1 MAERKA
7 QGLSRFQKVVN
18 CIRGGL
24 AIIAAVYM
32 CAWPEDGY
40 LFVVA
45 VIGLSMITSGVNK
58 ILFYIT
64 MARFMVGGKYILYMG
79 IILLQF
85 GFFTWSLDDVPKIYI
100 MIYLII
106 INAFAGLI
114 DILNARESLKYG
126 SPAYK
131 KELLK
136 GVINLT
142 MALLCIIFIK
152 YMKAAV
158 FIYSAGLFYSGAVR
172 IQEVFEKKEMV
183 YIK

>member
-1 MAERKA
+1 
-7 QGLSRFQKVVN
+7 
-18 CIRGGL
+18 
-24 AIIAAVYM
+24 M
-32 CAWPEDGY
+32 CVWPEDGY

-45 VIGLSMITSGVNK
+45 VISLSMIVSGVNK

-64 MARFMVGGKYILYMG
+64 MARFMVGGKYIWYMG
-79 IILLQF
+79 FILLQL
-85 GFFTWSLDDVPKIYI
+85 GFFTSSLDNVPKVYI

-114 DILNARESLKYG
+114 DILNAREALKYG

-136 GVINLT
+136 GVINLS
-142 MALLCIIFIK
+142 MALLCIIFIR

-158 FIYSAGLFYSGAVR
+158 FIYCAGLFYSGAVR
-172 IQEVFEKKEMV
+172 IHEAFRKKEMV